1 MDSPSSSELL
11 LRKIVAPGAVRAAAR
26 TSARG
31 LGLIGLFALVACSTV
46 RPEEKEFLAQPSMT
60 FGSGGEDAAQEDH
73 VISNREGSY
82 GGGGVSGGGCGCN

>member
-1 MDSPSSSELL
+1 MGSPSSSELL
-11 LRKIVAPGAVRAAAR
+11 VRPVRWFAFAR
-26 TSARG
+26 T
-31 LGLIGLFALVACSTV
+31 LGWLGILTLAACSTV

>member
-1 MDSPSSSELL
+1 VDSRSSSELL
-11 LRKIVAPGAVRAAAR
+11 LRPVRGLAFAR
-26 TSARG
+26 TLG
-31 LGLIGLFALVACSTV
+31 WLGLLALAACSTV

-60 FGSGGEDAAQEDH
+60 FGSGGEDSAQEDH

>member
-11 LRKIVAPGAVRAAAR
+11 PRPVRGLAFAR
-26 TSARG
+26 T
-31 LGLIGLFALVACSTV
+31 LGVLGILALAACSTV

>member
-1 MDSPSSSELL
+1 M
-11 LRKIVAPGAVRAAAR
+11 AAR
-26 TSARG
+26 TFARG